1 MTNSPLPDQAVARDQ
16 AFLPVGEATPV
27 EAGERIKVTARPSD
41 KMIVW
46 SVQLPRS
53 GCRFTH
59 STWVDM
65 LGAVDLR
72 LANPDRTPRLSR
84 AGRTRAAL
92 LSYCDGRRTAK
103 EIEDLVLSEHANLF
117 PTRLEVCRFVGG
129 TLAQD
134 TE

>member
-1 MTNSPLPDQAVARDQ
+1 
-16 AFLPVGEATPV
+16 
-27 EAGERIKVTARPSD
+27 
-41 KMIVW
+41 
-46 SVQLPRS
+46 
-53 GCRFTH
+53 
-59 STWVDM
+59 M

-92 LSYCDGRRTAK
+92 LSYCDGRRTTK
-103 EIEDLVLSEHANLF
+103 EIEELVVLSEHADLF
-117 PTRLEVCRFVGG
+117 PTRLEVSRFVGG